1 VLSPTTYEYKDGD
14 VEKKGF
20 KCPWPGQRGFSSVI
34 FFILA
39 LTLIF
44 RVTIGLDF
52 VELARPIKHLPAVT
66 TFKILQHNR
75 KLQDGSQKLA

>member
-1 VLSPTTYEYKDGD
+1 MSLARSKR
-14 VEKKGF
+14 F
-20 KCPWPGQRGFSSVI
+20 LICNQ
-34 FFILA
+34 FILA

-52 VELARPIKHLPAVT
+52 VEQARPIKHLPAVT

-75 KLQDGSQKLA
+75 KLQDGYQKLA